1 MNVIVN
7 SENRN
12 ISAGTLLSELL
23 SSEGVIGKG
32 GVAVAINGNIVGKK
46 DWEARMLMEGDD
58 IIIINA
64 AYGG

>member
-32 GVAVAINGNIVGKK
+32 GVAVAVNGNIVGKK